1 MTESYAPPRV
11 HVVVGSPWRDAVF
24 ALLGAPLRPW
34 SAVTDVARG
43 DGVLVVV
50 DCSPQL
56 VLTGLAVVG
65 DDADVPAAIALEAH
79 SRCHL
84 SVASLAKV
92 AAELGWA
99 PTADDVI
106 VGDRVPALMGMLGEH
121 RWKDSAATSFG
132 HSTQSAART
141 LLTSGGCCAGCLNSF
156 DLRSAAGREAVAV
169 RTADDT
175 RVAATVA
182 GLLTVVRADWPA
194 ALCEACRSDLQDSS
208 FLDYRLPSI
217 RAVRGAT
224 VSGPRRRRSGCPSS
238 PPWICRG
245 WISGAAVSRRMT
257 GRADCANTS
266 GRRRMTEP

>member
-34 SAVTDVARG
+34 SAVADVARG

-65 DDADVPAAIALEAH
+65 DDADVPAAIAREAH
-79 SRCHL
+79 SRFHL
-84 SVASLAKV
+84 SVAKLPEV

-99 PTADDVI
+99 PTAGDVI
-106 VGDRVPALMGMLGEH
+106 VGDRVPALMGALEVH
-121 RWKDSAATSFG
+121 RRKDSGAASFG

-175 RVAATVA
+175 RVTATVA
-182 GLLTVVRADWPA
+182 GRLTLVRADWPA
-194 ALCEACRSDLQDSS
+194 ALCRECRNSLQDSS
-208 FLDYRLPSI
+208 FLDFKFAQHPRCPQCEGQRTAAASFGMPVFPTMDLPW
-217 RAVRGAT
+217 VDQRGCCVT
-224 VSGPRRRRSGCPSS
+224 PDD
-238 PPWICRG
+238 WTCRVCG
-245 WISGAAVSRRMT
+245 HEW
-257 GRADCANTS
+257 
-266 GRRRMTEP
+266 